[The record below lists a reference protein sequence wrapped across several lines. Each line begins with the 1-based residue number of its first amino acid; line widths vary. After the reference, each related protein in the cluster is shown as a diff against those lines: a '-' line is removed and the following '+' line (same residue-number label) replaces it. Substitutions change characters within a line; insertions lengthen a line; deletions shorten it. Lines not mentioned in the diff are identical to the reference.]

1 VRDDNPT
8 PTPPGAPPKELVIAG
23 APVMIGAG
31 DIAVCGTSGDE
42 ATGRIVSVGNTSRRC
57 EFEVRKIGTARTD
70 ISESAAEFLDEP
82 VVTLRAVGTTVVPKE
97 HQRFDH

>member
-1 VRDDNPT
+1 MRGAAKLVWSLALPGLVLCCSEDKNPT

-42 ATGRIVSVGNTSRRC
+42 ATGSILDSVLAADSRTNVHTAV
-57 EFEVRKIGTARTD
+57 FTLSANAHPDGSAVRD
-70 ISESAAEFLDEP
+70 ND
-82 VVTLRAVGTTVVPKE
+82 
-97 HQRFDH
+97 